1 MVNTLSACARAAKA
15 VGYWWMI
22 VAVWFMAALFFLSVA
37 DVGGRYLFNHPI
49 VGTLEVSEIL
59 LLGIVFFGSAY
70 TLNRDKH
77 VTMEL
82 LYARLSVPAKRGV
95 DIATRVLSLAL
106 FVLMTWR
113 VTEVAFYFKATN
125 RLVPTLFWPMYPFVL
140 FVSVGTLL
148 LCMELIVQIVF
159 LISGR
164 PYYEDQ
170 G

>member
-1 MVNTLSACARAAKA
+1 M
-15 VGYWWMI
+15 
-22 VAVWFMAALFFLSVA
+22 
-37 DVGGRYLFNHPI
+37 
-49 VGTLEVSEIL
+49 
-59 LLGIVFFGSAY
+59 
-70 TLNRDKH
+70 
-77 VTMEL
+77 
-82 LYARLSVPAKRGV
+82 
-95 DIATRVLSLAL
+95 SLAL

-113 VTEVAFYFKATN
+113 VTEVAFYYKATN

-164 PYYEDQ
+164 PYYGDQ